1 MAKSNLTEEQRAAL
15 RERLLRGREA
25 AAAKRAAELTAKA
38 EGGEDEPVP
47 VGEPD
52 SPPVTP
58 EPEPP
63 DEAAGERVEV
73 KDGFTAKELADIR
86 AAAKKVVA
94 KEMEEKRL
102 ESLKSRQKA
111 MLEEEVLRLRRG
123 AGLTDHRDDLIDITI
138 DCPPFTNRLILN
150 FGMDEQQVF
159 DHGFTYTVTRRQYDV
174 LREQMARG
182 WDAEDRAGNPN
193 RKFYRTFAGTQN
205 PHLHTRQLMDGT
217 MTIGRETV
225 VNATTGSVSGAYEGE
240 A

>member
-15 RERLLRGREA
+15 RERLVRGREA
-25 AAAKRAAELTAKA
+25 AAAKRAAELIAKA

-63 DEAAGERVEV
+63 DEAASERVEV
-73 KDGFTAKELADIR
+73 KDGFTAKELADIS
-86 AAAKKVVA
+86 AAAR
-94 KEMEEKRL
+94 KEVDAELEKL
-102 ESLKSRQKA
+102 SKQSLKSRQKA
-111 MLEEEVLRLRRG
+111 RLEEEVLRLRRE

-150 FGMDEQQVF
+150 FGMDEQEVY
-159 DHGFTYTVTRRQYDV
+159 DHGFTYTVPRRKGDV

-205 PHLHTRQLMDGT
+205 PHLHTRHLMDGSLT
-217 MTIGRETV
+217 LGRNTE
-225 VNATTGSVSGAYEGE
+225 VNATTGGVSGAYEE
-240 A
+240 QA